1 MQNLKEIWS
10 VLSKMT
16 WRICQFFIHRLKN
29 GDFILER
36 NILIKKK
43 IQKTQIGQMQ
53 HENNTLEINE

>member
-16 WRICQFFIHRLKN
+16 WRICQIFIHMLIN

-43 IQKTQIGQMQ
+43 VQKTQIGQMQ
-53 HENNTLEINE
+53 RENNTLEINE

>member
-16 WRICQFFIHRLKN
+16 WRICQIFIHRLIN

-43 IQKTQIGQMQ
+43 VQKTQIGQMQ
-53 HENNTLEINE
+53 RENNTLEINE

>member
-1 MQNLKEIWS
+1 
-10 VLSKMT
+10 MT
-16 WRICQFFIHRLKN
+16 WRICQIFIHRLKN

-53 HENNTLEINE
+53 RENNTLEINE